1 MFWLMPS
8 SDDIYT
14 FFYAIY
20 ICIYTHAIL
29 FPKIHKWLHDVP
41 GRPVI
46 SNSAFYTENISSL
59 ISHLSKMLSCTL
71 KIQITSY
78 VNWLAFLLCWMLYM
92 LLVFILIYCMMR
104 G

>member
-29 FPKIHKWLHDVP
+29 FPKIHK
-41 GRPVI
+41 
-46 SNSAFYTENISSL
+46 
-59 ISHLSKMLSCTL
+59 
-71 KIQITSY
+71 
-78 VNWLAFLLCWMLYM
+78 
-92 LLVFILIYCMMR
+92 
-104 G
+104 